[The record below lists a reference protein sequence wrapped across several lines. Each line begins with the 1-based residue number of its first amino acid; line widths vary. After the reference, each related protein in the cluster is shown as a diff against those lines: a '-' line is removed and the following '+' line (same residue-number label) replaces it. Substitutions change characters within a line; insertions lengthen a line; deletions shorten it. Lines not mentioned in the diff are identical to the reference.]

1 MKFNLEEKNNN
12 TNKSTEMYLN
22 SSTVEEFAR
31 REKEDTLEHSVISGI
46 LDNLIIESFKDK
58 KIKIANL
65 GAGAN
70 PQKYEGILKKIKE
83 GSKLDWVD
91 ISPKMLDIA
100 SKEVGQSDNINFIK
114 NDFTGYL
121 NTQEDGTLDCV
132 MMQYSINYIE
142 NLEDFFKI
150 LSKKLNTE
158 GIFVANIGKPVLE
171 NNKHVSFLINGE
183 EFTGKRNLVDGD
195 RYTIK
200 FLNQDKTVFASTE
213 KNFFSNERIT
223 STSESLNLSPEI
235 KDIKGFNVLIVK
247 K

>member
-1 MKFNLEEKNNN
+1 MKFNFEKKDKNI
-12 TNKSTEMYLN
+12 NKSTEMYLD
-22 SSTVEEFAR
+22 SGIAEEFAR
-31 REKEDTLEHSVISGI
+31 REKEDTVEHSVVSGV
-46 LDNLIIESFKDK
+46 LDNLVTESFKDK

-83 GSKLDWVD
+83 GSTLDWVD
-91 ISPKMLDIA
+91 ISSKMLDIA
-100 SKEVGQSDNINFIK
+100 SKEVDQDDNVNFIK

-142 NLEDFFKI
+142 NLEDFLKI
-150 LSKKLNTE
+150 LSKKLNKD
-158 GIFVANIGKPVLE
+158 GIFVANIGRPVLE
-171 NNKHVSFLINGE
+171 NNQYVNFLINGE

-213 KNFFSNERIT
+213 KIFFSDEKIK
-223 STSESLNLSPEI
+223 STSELLNLTPEI
-235 KDIKGFNVLIVK
+235 KDIKGFKVLIVK